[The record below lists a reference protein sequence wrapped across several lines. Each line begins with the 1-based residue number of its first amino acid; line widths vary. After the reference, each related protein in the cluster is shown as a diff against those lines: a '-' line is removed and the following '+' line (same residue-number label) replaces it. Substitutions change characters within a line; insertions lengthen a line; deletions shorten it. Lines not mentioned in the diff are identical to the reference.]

1 MSIEEGIFYVV
12 ATPIGNL
19 DDMSPRAVAV
29 LQQVD
34 LILAEDTR
42 HSARLLQHYAIST
55 PMRACHEHNE
65 ASLCESLPEQ
75 LRAGQ
80 DMALISDA
88 GTPLV
93 SDPGFRLVRTLRA
106 RGIRISTVPGPC
118 ASIAALSISGLP
130 SDRFAFEGFLPARE
144 AARQARLQDLLA
156 ESRTLIFYEAP
167 HRLVPM
173 LATLAGIFGSDRR
186 VCVARELTKRYESV
200 RCDAV
205 GAMLEWLCEDE
216 NRCRG
221 EIVVLV
227 EGAGEAVPDVRE
239 DERLLRILLDY
250 LPVGQAASAAAEIG
264 GGRRNRLYKL
274 ALSMKQE

>member
-1 MSIEEGIFYVV
+1 MSIEKGVFYVV

-19 DDMSPRAVAV
+19 EDMSPRAVAV

-42 HSARLLQHYAIST
+42 HSARLLQHYGIPT

-65 ASLCESLPEQ
+65 ASLCGSIRAQLES
-75 LRAGQ
+75 GQ
-80 DMALISDA
+80 SVALISDA

-93 SDPGFRLVRTLRA
+93 SDPGFRLVRALQSHE
-106 RGIRISTVPGPC
+106 IRISTIPGPC
-118 ASIAALSISGLP
+118 ALIAALSISGLP
-130 SDRFAFEGFLPARE
+130 SDRFAFEGFLPSRE
-144 AARQARLQDLLA
+144 AARRTRLETLRG
-156 ESRTLIFYEAP
+156 ETRTLIFYEAP
-167 HRLVPM
+167 HRLLQM
-173 LATLAGIFGSDRR
+173 LVTLAGVFGGERR
-186 VCVARELTKRYESV
+186 VCVVREVSKLYESV
-200 RCDAV
+200 HCDCLT
-205 GAMLEWLCEDE
+205 AMLDWLQADA

-227 EGAGEAVPDVRE
+227 EGVTKSGQDEHD

-250 LPVGQAASAAAEIG
+250 LPAGQAASAAAEIG

-274 ALSMKQE
+274 AMAMKQE